1 MNELYILYYES
12 LIDLEIENQKINEA
26 LMEPK
31 FMRFFT
37 EANDEIALCE
47 NKVLHSLGAFLER
60 ILNKVIEF
68 FTNIINFISDKM
80 RFTPNP
86 KLIKMVEN
94 RIRNMD
100 DKDKNFSVVY
110 TYKRIFAF
118 GEEIGHD
125 PYGKPVYFRHYDD
138 YIIRLNEFI
147 NDKLELL
154 DNIIND
160 IYDLKFDKKEYI
172 DKSNHNLILD
182 SDDIE
187 DTKIEINYGQL
198 KGLLRSY
205 VEYPNKINISRNKMK
220 QDQLRIK
227 NAKKAI
233 NKTLSRFSNE
243 SIAESLSDIK
253 EVIYNISSIIMTSNK
268 ELIRSYQFEY
278 KMIVK
283 TLISFVKKDEN
294 YSEEMFD
301 DEETWGFEESVQLE
315 GFFKKKKKIEP
326 TIPEKQ
332 AISKAIQ
339 IMKNVLK
346 DYDNQ
351 FKKSIKIKHE
361 SDDEDKI
368 IVGHYDVWDYS
379 SKARDESVYEEW
391 DKMFSSFIDN
401 INKELNPY
409 GYYID
414 IDGDWDDGYLIL
426 ESPAVVKES
435 YEEIQESSALSKMTL
450 QSKVRRY
457 NKQQGTKVNNIVDMI
472 KHGYNPGLRTLIK
485 NSKDIDELQYIKKDT
500 HTMIPTLEK
509 IKERIGLCKKLGETS
524 QTESYYKYIKKNYI
538 DAGITEKDVQKAID
552 EVKVQDKL
560 INDRIKELKKK

>member
-1 MNELYILYYES
+1 MNELDILYYES

-26 LMEPK
+26 LMEPR
-31 FMRFFT
+31 FMRLFT

-94 RIRNMD
+94 RIKNMD
-100 DKDKNFSVVY
+100 DKDKNFAVKY
-110 TYKRIFAF
+110 TYKAYKT
-118 GEEIGHD
+118 EWVE
-125 PYGKPVYFRHYDD
+125 
-138 YIIRLNEFI
+138 
-147 NDKLELL
+147 
-154 DNIIND
+154 
-160 IYDLKFDKKEYI
+160 
-172 DKSNHNLILD
+172 
-182 SDDIE
+182 DDIE
-187 DTKIEINYGQL
+187 NFTGFINYISTIEDFIDDKTKLLGRISGEIYGVKFDNIGYMKDLGYDYVLNKDNMKDIEMTIGYIDIKRLL
-198 KGLLRSY
+198 K
-205 VEYPNKINISRNKMK
+205 EYESFSNNISIVRNKMK
-220 QDQLRIK
+220 QDQLK
-227 NAKKAI
+227 VNNAKKII
-233 NKTLSRFSNE
+233 NKAITRFSNE
-243 SIAESLSDIK
+243 TNSESLSDIK
-253 EVIYNISSIIMTSNK
+253 NVIYTISHIIMTTNK
-268 ELIRSYQFEY
+268 ELIRAYQFEY
-278 KMIVK
+278 KMIIK
-283 TLISFVKKDEN
+283 SLITFVKKREGYIDKYEF
-294 YSEEMFD
+294 EDDFFD
-301 DEETWGFEESVQLE
+301 DLEESTILE

-332 AISKAIQ
+332 AIPKAIQ
-339 IMKNVLK
+339 IMKNILK

-361 SDDEDKI
+361 SDDEDEYI
-368 IVGHYDVWDYS
+368 TVGHYDVWDYS

-391 DKMFSSFIDN
+391 DKMFSSFIDDT
-401 INKELNPY
+401 NKELNQY

-414 IDGDWDDGYLIL
+414 IDGDWDDGYLTL

-450 QSKVRRY
+450 QAKVRRY

-500 HTMIPTLEK
+500 HTIIPTLEK
-509 IKERIGLCKKLGETS
+509 IKERIGLCKKHGETS

-552 EVKVQDKL
+552 EIKVQDKL
-560 INDRIKELKKK
+560 INDKIKELKKK